1 MNDSCHTCC
10 TQINQVTPYHAH
22 ESVTLRSQKR
32 GATAGRNCGSCHS
45 SKYVAPFSHS
55 PPRREGKTLSRA
67 PSVTESH
74 VTLTNASCDT
84 YIHVISRT
92 WLSNVVTEERG
103 ATEGGTK
110 NFMSRIRMRNTNQ
123 SCHSISQI
131 NHVTP
136 YHTCEW
142 VILWPNNAVRLRVG
156 PRTSCFAY
164 ECGIQINHVTPYHTC
179 EWVTLRSRNAVRMR
193 DGPRTSCHTYEWG
206 IQINHVT
213 PYHTCELVTLQ
224 PRIWNTNKSCHTT
237 SHMWMSHLAI
247 EERGAN
253 EGRTKNL
260 MSHVRMWNT
269 NKSCH
274 TTSHMW
280 MSHLATEERGANEG
294 RTKNLMSHVRMRDTN
309 KSYHTISHM
318 WISNLAAEERS
329 RLRVMSLLQIHPVT
343 HTHMSRHA
351 HESAI
356 LRPRNGAR
364 LRVGLNSLMSHVRMG
379 NTHKSSPTISHRDW
393 GHTYDWVISHIWMI
407 HVTHVEYT

>member
-179 EWVTLRSRNAVRMR
+179 E
-193 DGPRTSCHTYEWG
+193 
-206 IQINHVT
+206 
-213 PYHTCELVTLQ
+213 LVTLQ
-224 PRIWNTNKSCHTT
+224 PRI
-237 SHMWMSHLAI
+237 
-247 EERGAN
+247 
-253 EGRTKNL
+253 
-260 MSHVRMWNT
+260 WNT